1 MRFRNLVFS
10 IATVTILGVAGS
22 DATEARLR
30 IEVTPRVSPAPAS
43 VRVRAIVPPDAANRA
58 LQIVADSG
66 AYYRSSMVPL
76 DGANA
81 AEVTETMLKN
91 LPGGEYEV
99 SVALIDADG
108 RRTIDRRQVMVMS
121 AGSANPRN

>member
-1 MRFRNLVFS
+1 MRFRHFVLCFATMTVFG
-10 IATVTILGVAGS
+10 AAGS

-30 IEVTPRVSPAPAS
+30 IEVTPRISVAPAS
-43 VRVRAIVPPDAANRA
+43 VRVRAIVEPDAGNRA

-66 AYYRSSMVPL
+66 AFYRSSMVPL

-81 AEVTETMLKN
+81 AQITETMLKN

-99 SVALIDADG
+99 AVVLI
-108 RRTIDRRQVMVMS
+108 
-121 AGSANPRN
+121 

>member
-1 MRFRNLVFS
+1 MRFRHLVFC
-10 IATVTILGVAGS
+10 IATVTVFGVAGS

-30 IEVTPRVSPAPAS
+30 IEVTPRISVAPAS
-43 VRVRAIVPPDAANRA
+43 VRVRAIVAPDAGNRA

-66 AYYRSSMVPL
+66 SYYRSSLVPL

-81 AEVTETMLKN
+81 AQITETMLKN

-99 SVALIDADG
+99 AVVLIG
-108 RRTIDRRQVMVMS
+108 SEGQRTIDRRQVMVTS
-121 AGSANPRN
+121 TAPSRN

>member
-1 MRFRNLVFS
+1 MRFRHLVFS
-10 IATVTILGVAGS
+10 IATVTVLGVAGS

-30 IEVTPRVSPAPAS
+30 IEVTPRISPAPAS
-43 VRVRAIVPPDAANRA
+43 VRIRAIVPPDAANRA

-66 AYYRSSMVPL
+66 AYYRSSLVPL

-81 AEVTETMLKN
+81 AQVTETMLKN

-99 SVALIDADG
+99 SVALIEIDG
-108 RRTIDRRQVMVMS
+108 RRTIDRRQVVVMS
-121 AGSANPRN
+121 AVASTDR